1 MFGDPKVL
9 LAQLV
14 RDIQDNLDFTNS
26 SSQGARPR
34 VVTHE
39 TPILERFV
47 FHQTGEWAEGQV
59 RVQKNK
65 HSWEFWY
72 KHHLTNRYGKKIKN

>member
-34 VVTHE
+34 VVIHE

-47 FHQTGEWAEGQV
+47 FHQTVVSGQKAKLES
-59 RVQKNK
+59 R
-65 HSWEFWY
+65 
-72 KHHLTNRYGKKIKN
+72 KINIIGNFGINIT